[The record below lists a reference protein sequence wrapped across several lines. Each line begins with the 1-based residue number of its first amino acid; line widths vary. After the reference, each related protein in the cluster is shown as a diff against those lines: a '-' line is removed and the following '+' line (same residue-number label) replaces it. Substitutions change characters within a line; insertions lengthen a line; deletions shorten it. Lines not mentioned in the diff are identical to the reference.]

1 MTELFFWHPESESNE
16 MCQVKTK
23 NCGQWPP
30 CFALILLGQYYKTIT
45 CIVHISERMAE
56 IMEEDK
62 VTIKE
67 VKEEIKEEVNEG
79 STENR
84 GTVRC
89 FIYIH

>member
-1 MTELFFWHPESESNE
+1 
-16 MCQVKTK
+16 
-23 NCGQWPP
+23 
-30 CFALILLGQYYKTIT
+30 
-45 CIVHISERMAE
+45 MAE

-67 VKEEIKEEVNEG
+67 EVKEEIKEDVDEG

>member
-1 MTELFFWHPESESNE
+1 
-16 MCQVKTK
+16 
-23 NCGQWPP
+23 
-30 CFALILLGQYYKTIT
+30 
-45 CIVHISERMAE
+45 MAE

-67 VKEEIKEEVNEG
+67 EVKEEIKEDVDEG

-89 FIYIH
+89 FICRVSPIILDY

>member
-1 MTELFFWHPESESNE
+1 
-16 MCQVKTK
+16 
-23 NCGQWPP
+23 
-30 CFALILLGQYYKTIT
+30 
-45 CIVHISERMAE
+45 MAE

-67 VKEEIKEEVNEG
+67 EVKEEIKEDVDEG

-84 GTVRC
+84 GPVRC